1 MQKAASDNPPASIAG
16 QTIPLTN
23 LAEPYIAEDAERGT
37 FLVNR
42 RAFVEPHVLAIE
54 KQVIFDKCWLYLGHE
69 SEIPNKGEFLTRKVG
84 GRELIFVRGQDGIAR
99 AFFNTCPHRGAM
111 VCREKSGK
119 EKMFRCFYHAWTFDL
134 TGKLIQRPE
143 GERYSE
149 TAQAGMHNLVPVAQ
163 IEQYRGLYFVN
174 FDADAVDLVTYLAG
188 ATEYIDLTIDQS
200 EVAMEIV
207 GGVQEY
213 GFDANWKLLAE
224 NSFDGYH
231 GLPTHATYFDYLQA
245 AGGQLGESL
254 GITSEPRDLG
264 NGHAVIEYPA
274 PWGRP
279 IAKPVAAW
287 GNEGA
292 AECAEILKR
301 LKDRF
306 GKERAERIANNNFNM
321 VIFPNFVINNIMAIT
336 FRTFFPEAPDK
347 QFVKAWTLA
356 PVDESETMRE
366 RRLYNFLEFLG
377 PGGFATPDD
386 CEALRLCQQ
395 GYQNLAAAGW
405 NDISKG
411 MGQDPIIANDEEQM
425 RIFWREWDR
434 RISSAEQSVSA

>member
-1 MQKAASDNPPASIAG
+1 M
-16 QTIPLTN
+16 TYIPLHT
-23 LAEPYIAEDAERGT
+23 LEEPLVAEDNERGT

-42 RAFVEPHVLAIE
+42 RAFVDPNILLKEHQA
-54 KQVIFDKCWLYLGHE
+54 IFDKCWLYLGHE
-69 SEIPNKGEFLTRKVG
+69 SELPKKGEFLTRKVG
-84 GRELIFVRGQDGIAR
+84 GRELIFVRDSEDKYR

-111 VCREKSGK
+111 VCREKQGNG
-119 EKMFRCFYHAWTFDL
+119 KMFRCFYHAWTFDL

-149 TAQAGMHNLVPVAQ
+149 AAQEGMHDLVPVAQ
-163 IEQYRGLYFVN
+163 LDNYRGLYFAN
-174 FDADAVDLVTYLAG
+174 YDQDAVDLVTYLAG
-188 ATEYIDLTIDQS
+188 AIEYIDLTLDQS

-207 GGVQEY
+207 GGIQEY
-213 GFDANWKLLAE
+213 GFQANWKLLAE

-231 GLPTHATYFDYLQA
+231 GLPTHSTYFDYVQA

-254 GITSEPRDLG
+254 TLTSEPHDLG
-264 NGHAVIEYPA
+264 NGHAAIEYGA

-292 AECAEILKR
+292 AECAAIRDR
-301 LKDRF
+301 LEERF
-306 GKERAERIANNNFNM
+306 GKERADRIAFNNFNM

-336 FRTFFPEAPDK
+336 FRTFYPEAPDK
-347 QFVKAWTLA
+347 QHVKAWTLA
-356 PVDESETMRE
+356 PVDESAAMRE

-386 CEALRLCQQ
+386 CEALRLCQE
-395 GYQNLAAAGW
+395 GYQNLASAGW

-411 MGQDPIIANDEEQM
+411 MGQDPIISNDEEQM
-425 RIFWREWDR
+425 RIFWREWGR
-434 RISSAEQSVSA
+434 RILELKS